1 MLRSGGLE
9 LLETLCAEEAV
20 ELKLVAV
27 NVAYRKF
34 RCCFHHS
41 TRSASVRNVWRTPK
55 RFDAQQLYDCH
66 DYIMLYSPIID

>member
-41 TRSASVRNVWRTPK
+41 TRSAS
-55 RFDAQQLYDCH
+55 LYDCH